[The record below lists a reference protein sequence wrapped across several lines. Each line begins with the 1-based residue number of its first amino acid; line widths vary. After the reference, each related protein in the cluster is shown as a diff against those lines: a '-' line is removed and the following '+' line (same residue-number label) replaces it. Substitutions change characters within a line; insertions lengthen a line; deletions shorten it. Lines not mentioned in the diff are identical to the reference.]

1 MLKIK
6 KLGII
11 GGMGPLATVRFFERI
26 VKNTDAH
33 RDQDHIDMVILNH
46 ASLPDRTKVIEE
58 KNYDLFLSAIKR
70 DFDTMNQMQVD
81 NIAIPCNTSHF
92 FIDDFEK
99 MTDIN
104 IINMV
109 EETVLFIARE
119 TKFKKIAVLGTYG
132 TLNSKVY
139 ERYISKY
146 ELESYLLSED
156 EKKLS
161 MQTIYRVKEDALIQS
176 DEFEKLIKNLNEKD
190 IMPILAC
197 TELSCLNFSESSLH
211 YIDAMD
217 VLTKK
222 CIELSIE

>member
-11 GGMGPLATVRFFERI
+11 GGMGPLATVRFYERI
-26 VKNTDAH
+26 VENTDAH
-33 RDQDHIDMVILNH
+33 KDQDHIDMVILNH

-58 KNYDLFLSAIKR
+58 KNYDVFLDAINK
-70 DFDTMNQMQVD
+70 DFEIMNHLKVD

-92 FIDDFEK
+92 FIDDFKK

-109 EETVLFIARE
+109 EETVLYIANE
-119 TKFKKIAVLGTYG
+119 TNFNKIAVLGTYG

-146 ELESYLLSED
+146 ELESYLLSEM
-156 EKKLS
+156 EKELS
-161 MQTIYRVKEDALIQS
+161 MQTIYRVKEDAMIQS
-176 DEFEKLIKNLNEKD
+176 DEFEKLIRDLNEKD

-197 TELSCLNFSESSLH
+197 TELSCLKFLDSSLH

-217 VLTKK
+217 VLTNK
-222 CIELSIE
+222 SIEKSME